1 MEFTNYNRNKTQ
13 NKEIPLTPDPWAP
26 LVIETKQRG
35 GDPARRARHGAR
47 SPAQGGGEAR
57 GGRTDGGLRGVAQ
70 QQRRVGPARAALGSG
85 VASARRC
92 PSGGTGQRR
101 RRRGSCRRQ
110 RGQAAAERHG
120 ASISGLGR
128 RRCARKRG
136 GRWCRGGSRRTAAT
150 AQFGRRR
157 RGRNRAWK
165 LGERG
170 KVRGA

>member
-1 MEFTNYNRNKTQ
+1 MEFTNYSRNKTQ

-35 GDPARRARHGAR
+35 GRPGQASTPWRALAGAGRGAR
-47 SPAQGGGEAR
+47 PAAAGPTAACA
-57 GGRTDGGLRGVAQ
+57 VAQ

-101 RRRGSCRRQ
+101 RRRGSCRRR
-110 RGQAAAERHG
+110 RGQAAAERRG
-120 ASISGLGR
+120 VSRRGLGR
-128 RRCARKRG
+128 AWCARKRG
-136 GRWCRGGSRRTAAT
+136 GRRRRGGSQRTAAT